1 MFINGKNYLINRE
14 TAKVSEWDHI
24 YCKLLA
30 QIIAEG
36 ETFSNRTG
44 IDTLSIAGS
53 YFKLYPSDSFPILE
67 SKKVMVKNAISEI
80 QWIYQAQSNDVNW
93 LKSRGNN
100 IWNEWMVDSDGI
112 YRIYEPTVENAN
124 SEKVVPVKNLN
135 GDIIEGMT
143 AKSLYPNKTIKD
155 AKYYSREYA
164 GTIGTAYGW
173 INHKF
178 KRPQYVLN
186 SLKNNPHDRRMVI
199 SLWQDEYI
207 KTATLPSCVWST
219 EWKVNGGKLHL
230 FVHQRSADVP
240 LGLPFNVTQ
249 YAVLQAMFAKS
260 SGLEVGSLNWSIMD
274 THIYKN
280 QLEGIKKQLKVYDSM
295 CKIEEMIKSMDDL
308 QLEQYH
314 DSLIS
319 YIKNCEDYLQKNPNN
334 QEIKKDLENKKEYIR
349 TFELMI
355 TKEQP
360 ELVLADKNFFDF
372 STDYSSDKEYLRENP
387 TGNEDIKLLKY
398 SSSPYIK
405 MPIAQ

>member
-1 MFINGKNYLINRE
+1 MYINGKNYIINRE

-30 QIIAEG
+30 QIISEG
-36 ETFSNRTG
+36 EVFENRTG

-53 YFKLYPSDSFPILE
+53 YFKLYPSACFPILE

-93 LKSRGNN
+93 LKKRNNN
-100 IWNEWMVDSDGI
+100 IWNEWMVDYDGI
-112 YRIYEPTVENAN
+112 YRIYEPNQDN
-124 SEKVVPVKNLN
+124 PNPEKIVPVKSLN

-143 AKSLYPNKTIKD
+143 AKSLDPNKTIKE

-219 EWKVNGGKLHL
+219 EWKVNSGKLHL

-260 SGLEVGSLNWSIMD
+260 SNLEVGSLNWSIMD

-280 QLEGIKKQLKVYDSM
+280 QLEGIQKQLKTYDRM
-295 CKIEEMIKSMDDL
+295 CKIEEIIKTNSD
-308 QLEQYH
+308 QGLEEYY
-314 DSLIS
+314 DKLTS
-319 YIKNCEDYLQKNPNN
+319 YIKRCEDYLKENPNN
-334 QEIKKDLENKKEYIR
+334 QDVLIDLEKEREYAKV
-349 TFELMI
+349 FELMV
-355 TKEQP
+355 TKEKP
-360 ELVLADKNFFDF
+360 ELVLADKSFFDF
-372 STDYSSDKEYLRENP
+372 STEYSNDKDYLKENP
-387 TGNEDIKLLKY
+387 IGNKDIKLLKY
-398 SSSPYIK
+398 SSAPFIK